1 MLKTRGKLL
10 ATIDR
15 LLDENKQMRL
25 DGEGTQAIIDSLTQ
39 AQDKV
44 CADLKKALEENKEL
58 HERVKELKKSLA
70 ETGRKVRDQSG
81 ADLLFLSLKAIIRV
95 LGKHD
100 TVKDVVR
107 KEMSEI
113 EKMHRQYDAAAQQ
126 ARQLEIPGARIG
138 SSVPQ
143 DAGRVLS
150 LFESAFGKGIF

>member
-1 MLKTRGKLL
+1 M
-10 ATIDR
+10 
-15 LLDENKQMRL
+15 
-25 DGEGTQAIIDSLTQ
+25 
-39 AQDKV
+39 
-44 CADLKKALEENKEL
+44 
-58 HERVKELKKSLA
+58 KKSLA

-100 TVKDVVR
+100 TGKDVVR

-143 DAGRVLS
+143 DASRVLS